1 MGVPVKRRRA
11 MLASNPLRNSRS
23 VLVATM
29 SRTWNLRCVLA
40 VNLGRTRPGSGTSAR
55 HLLVIDILQKRADF
69 AARFGQIPVFAAV
82 NLLIFQR
89 FHE

>member
-1 MGVPVKRRRA
+1 

-40 VNLGRTRPGSGTSAR
+40 VSLGRTRPGSGTSAQ
-55 HLLVIDILQKRADF
+55 VIKEINHRPADTVMPEKTLARVHAVAP
-69 AARFGQIPVFAAV
+69 AAASLSWVSNSAGD
-82 NLLIFQR
+82 L
-89 FHE
+89 

>member
-1 MGVPVKRRRA
+1 

-40 VNLGRTRPGSGTSAR
+40 GSLGRTRPGSGTSAQ
-55 HLLVIDILQKRADF
+55 VIHENHHRPTDTVMPEKTH
-69 AARFGQIPVFAAV
+69 V
-82 NLLIFQR
+82 R
-89 FHE
+89 FHAVAPAVSLS

>member
-1 MGVPVKRRRA
+1 

-40 VNLGRTRPGSGTSAR
+40 VSLGRARPGSGTSAQVMEESIHR
-55 HLLVIDILQKRADF
+55 PADTVMPEKTHVQF
-69 AARFGQIPVFAAV
+69 HAV
-82 NLLIFQR
+82 APAVGLS
-89 FHE
+89 